1 MATTTQRIP
10 NKNKPANGNVQT
22 QNLRIPRSTRSNN
35 KILQS
40 TKRSTNPIWTKLK
53 MSLDDMQQK
62 SKTIIEAA
70 YKLKSPKD
78 KKELEKIKQYIFSL
92 TTSISKDVEK
102 EKEQI
107 EK

>member
-1 MATTTQRIP
+1 
-10 NKNKPANGNVQT
+10 
-22 QNLRIPRSTRSNN
+22 
-35 KILQS
+35 
-40 TKRSTNPIWTKLK
+40 